1 MFEII
6 SDSSAKLSKVVISY
20 SGIKFSEFSK
30 LLKNKDIKVN
40 GKRTSCDL
48 SLSVGDV
55 ITVYA
60 NLEEPL
66 VCQTHDV
73 IFEDDNIL
81 VVDKYKG
88 VNSDTLYSELSKNTE
103 LYYIHRLDLNTDGVM
118 IFAKNTLAES
128 ELKKGFKNRTFD
140 KSYLALV
147 YGFFDKKEGL
157 LSDYLIKDEDSSTV
171 KIIRNKTRSALTV
184 KTQYFVLKT
193 GRETSLLK
201 VNLLTGRTHQIR
213 AHLAFYGH
221 FIIGD
226 GKYGKE
232 EINRKLKV
240 KKQQLSS
247 YSLTLHFEENSP
259 LKYLDNKTFTA
270 NKKIEVL

>member
-20 SGIKFSEFSK
+20 SGMKFSEFSK

-48 SLSVGDV
+48 SLAVGDV

-60 NLEEPL
+60 NLEKPL

-88 VNSDTLYSELSKNTE
+88 VNSDTLYNELSKNTE

-118 IFAKNTLAES
+118 IFAKNTIAER
-128 ELKKGFKNRTFD
+128 ELKKGFKDRTFD
-140 KSYLALV
+140 KAYLALV

-157 LSDYLIKDEDSSTV
+157 LSDYLIKDEESSTV
-171 KIIRNKTRSALTV
+171 KIICNKTRLALPV
-184 KTQYFVLKT
+184 KTQYLVLKT
-193 GRETSLLK
+193 GRKTSLLK

-259 LKYLDNKTFTA
+259 LKYLDNKTFKVD
-270 NKKIEVL
+270 KKIEVL

>member
-1 MFEII
+1 MFEFI

-40 GKRTSCDL
+40 GKRTNSDL

-60 NLEEPL
+60 DLG
-66 VCQTHDV
+66 QTTPKKSHDV
-73 IFEDDNIL
+73 LYEDDNVL

-88 VNSDTLYSELSKNTE
+88 INSDTLYSELSISRE

-118 IFAKNTLAES
+118 IFAKNTVAET
-128 ELKKGFKNRTFD
+128 ELKNGFKDRTFD
-140 KSYLALV
+140 KLYLALV

-157 LSDYLIKDEDSSTV
+157 LSDYLLKDKDSSLV
-171 KIIRNKTRSALTV
+171 KIIRNQTRSALPV
-184 KTQYFVLKT
+184 KTHYTVLKT
-193 GRETSLLK
+193 GQETSLLR

-221 FIIGD
+221 FIVGD
-226 GKYGKE
+226 GKYGVE
-232 EINRKLKV
+232 EINRRLKV

-247 YSLTLHFEENSP
+247 YSLTLHFSDNSP
-259 LKYLDNKTFTA
+259 LKYLDNKTFTVD
-270 NKKIEVL
+270 KKINVY